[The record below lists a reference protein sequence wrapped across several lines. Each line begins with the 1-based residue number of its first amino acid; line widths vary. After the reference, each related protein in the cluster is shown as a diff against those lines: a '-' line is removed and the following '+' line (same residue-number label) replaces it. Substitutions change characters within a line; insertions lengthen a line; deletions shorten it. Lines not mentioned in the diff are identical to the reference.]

1 MLQPATIY
9 ALRIMVGGSL
19 HGLERCRRHVR
30 KPFGAR
36 FLTSSAGWNGVRSR
50 SPYFDENPKM
60 RAGVTSW
67 SLLETLHVIENSSEH
82 GVTAGVVFS
91 RVIRIPL
98 LVGLLSS

>member
-1 MLQPATIY
+1 
-9 ALRIMVGGSL
+9 
-19 HGLERCRRHVR
+19 
-30 KPFGAR
+30 
-36 FLTSSAGWNGVRSR
+36 
-50 SPYFDENPKM
+50 M